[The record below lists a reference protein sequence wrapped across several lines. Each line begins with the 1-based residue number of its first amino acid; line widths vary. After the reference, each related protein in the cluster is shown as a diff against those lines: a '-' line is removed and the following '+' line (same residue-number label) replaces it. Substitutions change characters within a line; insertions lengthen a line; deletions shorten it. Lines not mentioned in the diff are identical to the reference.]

1 MNPSTEMVEV
11 FWKAFKS
18 LKKEERRQLATRIMI
33 DEDLSDDWID
43 HILIERAR
51 KEPGQDLTL
60 DEFLDSQVKA

>member
-1 MNPSTEMVEV
+1 MEYSAEMVEV

-33 DEDLSDDWID
+33 DEEVSDDWID

-60 DEFLDSQVKA
+60 DEFLDSQL